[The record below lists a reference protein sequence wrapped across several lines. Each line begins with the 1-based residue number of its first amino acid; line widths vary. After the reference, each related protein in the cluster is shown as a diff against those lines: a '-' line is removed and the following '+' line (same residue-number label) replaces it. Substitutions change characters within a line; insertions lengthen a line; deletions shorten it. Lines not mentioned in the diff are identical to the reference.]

1 MCIRDSAEFRSN
13 LFEWYAQIKVKGDPT
28 KPPTLAEVASL
39 ARKARTARIHLVL
52 STQRPDAEF
61 LGGEMRDNFGF
72 RISMGR
78 LSPQGAMM
86 MWENPAVG
94 VSLPRARTGRATA
107 THEDGKPVE
116 VQCYR
121 FPDINADEDSEERQL
136 LESIRPA
143 EARWPRLVIVPPEAQ
158 VDLDGGEPTPPTF
171 RDYAR
176 AVWDLAEN
184 RPDLD
189 PLSGAGGEDAVDG
202 RELSSTMASLGIS
215 TSDHPGPCSRPH
227 LRLVDALEQDAA
239 ETEQGGGLTWD
250 LDEYVGYAPPVS
262 CAARDLVV
270 GDLIQI
276 EDGAGEWVVVD
287 EPPEEDLAAPGM
299 IAVSWRGDGDES
311 GSISLPD
318 DNYIEV
324 RRPEED
330 A

>member
-1 MCIRDSAEFRSN
+1 MVC
-13 LFEWYAQIKVKGDPT
+13 G
-28 KPPTLAEVASL
+28 PPAPGAALA
-39 ARKARTARIHLVL
+39 
-52 STQRPDAEF
+52 
-61 LGGEMRDNFGF
+61 
-72 RISMGR
+72 
-78 LSPQGAMM
+78 
-86 MWENPAVG
+86 
-94 VSLPRARTGRATA
+94 
-107 THEDGKPVE
+107 
-116 VQCYR
+116 
-121 FPDINADEDSEERQL
+121 
-136 LESIRPA
+136 
-143 EARWPRLVIVPPEAQ
+143 
-158 VDLDGGEPTPPTF
+158 GGEPTPPTF

-189 PLSGAGGEDAVDG
+189 PLSGAQGEGAADG

-215 TSDHPGPCSRPH
+215 TTDHPGPCARPH

-239 ETEQGGGLTWD
+239 EDEQQHSGSTWE

-270 GDLIQI
+270 GDLIQV

-318 DNYIEV
+318 DNYVEV